1 MRIYYMANKN
11 IWLFNHYAITPNL
24 PGGTRHFD
32 FGKELVRRGYK
43 VTIFASSFH
52 YSLLRETKEY
62 EKEKFIIE
70 DYEGVRFVWLK
81 TFSYSGNDWRRVVNM
96 LSYAIRAYEVA
107 QKINTEKPDII
118 IGSSVHLFAVFTA
131 YLLSK
136 KYKTPFIME
145 VRDLWP
151 QTLMDMGVSKWHPFV
166 ILLGILEKFLY
177 KRADKIIVLLPR
189 ANEYI
194 EKLGISPE
202 KIVWIPNGVDFER
215 FQFKNG
221 GSLRDETY
229 TSDEFIVT
237 YTGAIGKANNLDVAI
252 EAAKI
257 LQKDYPNIK
266 FLFVGDGPE
275 KGRLLE
281 IVKKEKIN
289 NVEFRPPV
297 AKNKI
302 VEIILKSDALFFHL
316 QDSPIFKYGI
326 SSNKLFDYLASG
338 KPIIFSSNSINNP
351 VDEAKAGITVP
362 PDNSQALADAII
374 KLYKMSP
381 EERRTM
387 GLNGRKYV
395 EKYHSIPVLVD
406 KLEKIFEEVG
416 VMKKG

>member
-1 MRIYYMANKN
+1 MANKN

-237 YTGAIGKANNLDVAI
+237 YTGAIGKANNLDVAV

-289 NVEFRPPV
+289 NLEFKAPLPKDR
-297 AKNKI
+297 I
-302 VEIILKSDALFFHL
+302 VEIIQKADVLFLALK
-316 QDSPIFKYGI
+316 DSPLYKYGI
-326 SSNKLFDYLASG
+326 SLNKLFDYLASG

-362 PDNSQALADAII
+362 PDNPQALADAII

-381 EERRTM
+381 EERRAM